1 MGSSILQASFVGGEL
16 TPSAHGRTD
25 LQRYGASLRRCRRF
39 IVTPHGG
46 VTKSTGFRFVASVGT
61 PVHLERFRTSTDT
74 HFLLVFGHHT
84 LDIYLDGERVNNP
97 LPPLKAAPVT
107 FGPAISNIRYPM
119 LCAGAGFTTDMV
131 GKVVFARSSET
142 STECTAWRI
151 YQFVSAGEVYVESL
165 DHSGIGTD
173 FPAIPVAGYACWSIG
188 EEDRT
193 AWPGQ
198 PMRLVTPWSC
208 GLVHLLRTAQIND
221 VMTVAHPDTP
231 PMRLERRAGGTW
243 ALTND
248 SLVNGPFGEWDT
260 SDTAI
265 TVTLGADG
273 VYVLT
278 AAAPIFS
285 TRNIDQL
292 IEIEPQNYGSA
303 WQAATDV
310 VEGALRRSE
319 GNYYRAKVAGK
330 TGTLPPSHT
339 EGVWSDGV
347 VDWEFVSFSSAHFTI
362 SDVAEDASGSSRVA
376 YAVPTRPIP
385 PGLVDSGAPE
395 HMELLGTLCKIAGR
409 GLMFECPL
417 HGYPVGTVLS
427 VLAYGRYDI
436 AGFEKRT
443 LAFRVKA
450 TAVDANHLK
459 PHSAVKGMVVG
470 NSYRLVVTLVQRP
483 AGTSTATAYATA
495 KWRLS
500 PFGPVNG
507 YPRSVV
513 YHQQRKV
520 FGGCYAF
527 PQTVWLSRSG
537 LYNDFGVSFPALDS
551 DAITLTLDASDVSR
565 VQGMLSIGR
574 VLIFTSC
581 GEWTLCGSTST
592 SPITAT
598 DRAFQQYGA
607 RGSAD
612 LPPIVVDDA
621 AMFVQQKRRMIRD
634 LDYDYSKDRYIGND
648 ITVAAAHL
656 FEGRRIASWT
666 YEAQPFGVVW
676 AACDDGTML
685 GCTFMREQ
693 QVVAWH
699 RHDREGQ
706 FREVCA
712 VPEKG
717 DDALYA
723 VCRIPSLRAAT
734 SSTLKSTLNATGYS
748 YEKLKVGGGSDG
760 FYATI
765 LCPDLSFNSSD
776 VGRPAT
782 LVWPSGAFSATV
794 EEVISTHAFVAR
806 GPSLSGA
813 PRSETSMTSVTL
825 PASLEQQPLLDE
837 GRAALTWVAGSPGV
851 SQPIILKLSGN
862 TTRDFKSTDVGRYAY
877 LRSST
882 SYVSVRI
889 TDVLDE
895 NTAYCGWTD
904 EEPEWGRS
912 FSVSAVGYEDVLEA
926 DQNGFSTRL
935 PFDFYDVEE
944 TLERAGSRLD
954 PSDPVTPYLD
964 SSVVY
969 SVGVMGRMRSGAAAP
984 LSIGRTP
991 GGLVRSVVF
1000 GGLGHLEGREV
1011 RVALNGREVGRGTV
1025 TGGQLEH
1032 TNNVDDVAEEVGPP
1046 TRIAKNPRAHLVRID
1061 GESYIKALH
1070 VDGDFFK
1077 AGDVGLVAYIQWADG
1092 NSSQWIVEQ
1101 VVDGSTAYCETI
1113 TVNPGPAPAITSLML
1128 PERQSHPDGL
1138 TGYYVVGLPYVAE
1151 VETLDID
1158 FQSSESARDKNK
1170 LVSSVNVL
1178 CRYVNDG
1185 SALWAG
1191 PSSEQLN
1198 YSITASPQSW
1208 SDGVS
1213 VFNVVTSAEWSKRGS
1228 LILRSTEPGPMDILS
1243 VLPVIHVS

>member
-1 MGSSILQASFVGGEL
+1 MGSSILQASFIGGEL

-74 HFLLVFGHHT
+74 HFLLVFGHYT

-97 LPPLKAAPVT
+97 LPPLKATPVT
-107 FGPAISNIRYPM
+107 FGPAISNIKFPL
-119 LCAGAGFTTDMV
+119 LCADAGFTSDMV
-131 GKVVFARSSET
+131 GKVVFARSSEL
-142 STECTAWRI
+142 STECTAWLI
-151 YQFVSAGEVYVESL
+151 YQFVSTGEVYVQSL
-165 DHSGIGTD
+165 DHSGLGTD
-173 FPAIPVAGYACWSIG
+173 FPAIPTSGYACWAIG
-188 EEDRT
+188 EDDRS

-198 PMRLVTPWSC
+198 PMRLATPWSC
-208 GLVHLLRTAQIND
+208 GLVRLLRTAQIND
-221 VMTVAHPDTP
+221 VMTIVHPDTP
-231 PMRLERRAGGTW
+231 PMRLERRAGGAW
-243 ALTND
+243 VLTND
-248 SLVNGPFGEWDT
+248 NLVNGPFGEWDT
-260 SDTAI
+260 TDTAI
-265 TVTLGADG
+265 TVTLGSDG
-273 VYVLT
+273 VHVLT

-285 TRNIDQL
+285 SKNVGQL
-292 IEIEPQNYGSA
+292 IEIEPKNYGTA

-310 VEGALRRSE
+310 AEGALRRSE

-362 SDVAEDASGSSRVA
+362 SSVTEDASGSSRTA
-376 YAVPTRPIP
+376 YAVPTRPVP
-385 PGLVDSGAPE
+385 PGLVDSGAPAY
-395 HMELLGTLCKIAGR
+395 MELQATLRKISGR
-409 GLMFECPL
+409 GLMFESPL
-417 HGYPVGTVLS
+417 HGYPAGTVLT
-427 VLAYGRYDI
+427 VLAYGRYDLV
-436 AGFEKRT
+436 GFEKRT
-443 LAFRVKA
+443 LAFSVKV
-450 TAVDANHLK
+450 TAVDANYLK
-459 PHSAVKGMVVG
+459 PHSARERMVIG
-470 NSYRLVVTLVQRP
+470 NTYRLVVTLVERP
-483 AGTSTATAYATA
+483 AGTSTSTEYATA
-495 KWRLS
+495 KWRFS
-500 PFGPVNG
+500 PFNSANG

-520 FGGCYAF
+520 FGGCHAY
-527 PQTVWLSRSG
+527 PQSVWLSRSG
-537 LYNDFGVSFPALDS
+537 LYNDFGVSFPSLDS
-551 DAITLTLDASDVSR
+551 DALTLTLDASDVSR

-574 VLIFTSC
+574 ILIFTSC

-592 SPITAT
+592 APITAT
-598 DRAFQQYGA
+598 DRTFQQYGA

-612 LPPIVVDDA
+612 LPPLIVDDA

-656 FEGRRIASWT
+656 LERRRITSWT

-676 AACDDGTML
+676 AACDDGTLL

-706 FREVCA
+706 FREVCT
-712 VPEKG
+712 VPEKD
-717 DDALYA
+717 DDALYT
-723 VCRIPSLRAAT
+723 VCRIPSLRAAA
-734 SSTLKSTLNATGYS
+734 SAGMKSTLNATGYA
-748 YEKLKVGGGSDG
+748 YEKLRVGGGSDG
-760 FYATI
+760 FYATV
-765 LCPDLSFNSSD
+765 LCPDLTFDSSD
-776 VGRPAT
+776 VGRSAI
-782 LVWPSGAFSATV
+782 LVWSSGSFSATV
-794 EEVISTHAFVAR
+794 EEVISSHAFIAR

-813 PRSETSMTSVTL
+813 PRSETAMTSVTL
-825 PASLEQQPLLDE
+825 PVELEQQPLIDE
-837 GRAALTWVAGSPGV
+837 GRAVLSWTAGNPGV
-851 SQPIILKLSGN
+851 SQPIVLKLSGN
-862 TTRDFKSTDVGRYAY
+862 VTRDFKNSDVGRYAY

-889 TDVLDE
+889 TDILDE

-912 FSVSAVGYEDVLEA
+912 FGVSAAGYSDVLEP

-935 PFDFYDVEE
+935 PLDFYDVEE

-954 PSDPVTPYLD
+954 PADPMTPFLD

-969 SVGVMGRMRSGAAAP
+969 GVGVVGKMRSGADAP
-984 LSIGRTP
+984 VSFTRTP
-991 GGLVRSVVF
+991 GGLVMSIVF
-1000 GGLGHLEGREV
+1000 GGLGHLEGRTV
-1011 RVALNGREVGRGTV
+1011 CVALNGRKVGSGTV
-1025 TGGQLEH
+1025 SGGQLEH
-1032 TNNVDDVAEEVGPP
+1032 TNDVGDVAEVLGPP
-1046 TRIAKNPRAHLVRID
+1046 TRTAKNPRAHLVSL
-1061 GESYIKALH
+1061 GGLNYIKALH

-1092 NSSQWIVEQ
+1092 SSSQWIVEQ
-1101 VVDGSTAYCETI
+1101 VVDGSTAYCGTI
-1113 TVNPGPAPAITSLML
+1113 TVNPGPAPDITSLML

-1138 TGYYVVGLPYVAE
+1138 NGYYVVGLPYVAE